1 MIEYA
6 TVDDHVPGDF
16 HRNSQ
21 GKPLVAPPG
30 GGRKRV
36 YNRPSDWPFDDYSGI
51 DPIYAN
57 RGTWVHTL
65 TEMLDTT
72 NARHSSDASAGFRDE
87 GIALGISI
95 DLQVEIGNKWR
106 AFRKA
111 HGLVARHVEVK
122 VVNDTHM
129 VAGTVDRVDEA
140 TAPIVT
146 PFGTVNPGDL
156 VVCDIKTGSKVVKAS
171 YAAQLPMYVDG
182 VPYDVDTDTRGEW

>member
-65 TEMLDTT
+65 TEFLDLGDDV
-72 NARHSSDASAGFRDE
+72 ARLPDGFRQQGVD
-87 GIALGISI
+87 LGIPI
-95 DLQVEIGNKWR
+95 DLHVTIAHR
-106 AFRKA
+106 YTAFRKA